1 MKYFRIIGIAVLTL
15 ALILTL
21 MTACKKSGDDNN
33 GTTAEVTTAA
43 GEDNTTK
50 EVWTGKHID
59 DTKKPHTEETE
70 PQEEIT
76 REGND
81 YNGGGIELPPDKN
94 V

>member
-15 ALILTL
+15 ALVLTL
-21 MTACKKSGDDNN
+21 MTACKKSEGDGND
-33 GTTAEVTTAA
+33 TSAEVTTVA
-43 GEDNTTK
+43 GEEGTK
-50 EVWTGKHID
+50 EVWTGKYID
-59 DTKKPHTEETE
+59 DTKKPQDDETE
-70 PQEEIT
+70 PPAEVT